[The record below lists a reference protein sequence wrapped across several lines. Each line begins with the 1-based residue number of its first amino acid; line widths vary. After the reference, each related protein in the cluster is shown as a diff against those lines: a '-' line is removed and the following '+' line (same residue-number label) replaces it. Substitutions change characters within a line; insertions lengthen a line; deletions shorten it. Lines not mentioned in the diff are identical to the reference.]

1 MPFTVIR
8 IQKGMN
14 RNQKERIAM
23 GVHNAMVECL
33 NIPKDDLFQMFAEY
47 TPEDFF
53 FDKNFLG
60 ISRSD
65 NLVVIQITMRRG
77 RSDAMKEKLYAAIA
91 ENLGKAGNIK
101 PNDIFI
107 YITENDFSDW
117 SVGKGKMSMKIIQ
130 Q

>member
-8 IQKGMN
+8 VQKGMTHE
-14 RNQKERIAM
+14 QKEHIAI
-23 GVHNAMVECL
+23 GIHNAMVDNL
-33 NIPKDDLFQMFAEY
+33 KIPRDDFFQMFAEY

-60 ISRSD
+60 MSRS
-65 NLVVIQITMRRG
+65 NNMVVIQITMRRG

-91 ENLGKAGNIK
+91 DNLSKTQEIRS
-101 PNDIFI
+101 DDVFI
-107 YITENDFSDW
+107 YLTENDFSDW
-117 SVGKGKMSMKIIQ
+117 SVGNGKMSMKIIQ

>member
-8 IQKGMN
+8 IEKGMT

-33 NIPKDDLFQMFAEY
+33 NIPKDDLFQMFSEY

-117 SVGKGKMSMKIIQ
+117 SV
-130 Q
+130 

>member
-8 IQKGMN
+8 IQKRMT
-14 RNQKERIAM
+14 RNEKERIAM

-91 ENLGKAGNIK
+91 ENLDKAGNIK

>member
-8 IQKGMN
+8 IQKGMT
-14 RNQKERIAM
+14 RNEKERIAM